1 MKRLLETSISQ
12 AVKLAFPELE
22 PRAAKIIAGW
32 YEAEDA
38 AEDFESTADLADMIE
53 SDITEMVW
61 AATDPEEIAIVK
73 AGLING
79 GFVDADSLP
88 EEEDSDESK
97 ASAQSTPGEYDPV
110 TGCIVAMAQN
120 YKEDDGY
127 SDVHALEAALGVYER
142 STGRNI
148 GYNTLEKVYQALE
161 ARGFS
166 FPEEELEEAAT
177 RGGTKVKESRSTGG
191 KYAAGGRALQDDYYD
206 IIEDV
211 IAGWDVSGM
220 TSGNMLP
227 LDQIKAA
234 LQNYDSGLT
243 PEDIHDII
251 DTYFDYSSESAAASE
266 PTIGELEAEA
276 QELAIEGWPEE
287 DVNHRLAK
295 KHGMD
300 KDTIEKIRAYESSE
314 KITWSSFDTPE
325 SNALEEKYLPDHGD
339 GDNMASQAV
348 TAATKLIY
356 KWFNDGD
363 VYDNSYGLSGWAND
377 ISGSANWL
385 AKHVPGARDILWR
398 IQKTHSEEEY
408 VSNILWPLFNLVYDA
423 KLLSS
428 LEKKPKVDDAYSC
441 KGPFEFS
448 YEDEDAYQEED
459 PESFGDYDQDYE
471 LDESTGK
478 KAKLVRKQEHR
489 YYASSND
496 RLTVLYIDGKPVTKE
511 YDVIVPEG
519 TKYANT
525 RGSERMPLSG
535 SEIEEEAV
543 KLLRRYNSGFSMAVE
558 EFKFRSGY
566 GYILRVLRNEDLP
579 EPATARELYDHENMS
594 ELWDTPEEYF
604 AHEGREDLVELARSE
619 AAHQEEDL
627 EESMKTSID
636 RLLREAAKPVG
647 RDRLGDWYNR
657 SFRERN
663 SVAGKPKMKEALD
676 NDALF
681 EEGSVA
687 NSVRES
693 HDRPRY
699 GDGLHWNSRAADD
712 MLLTVLRE
720 IYENANIELPVTIR
734 ALVPA
739 ELKKSI
745 KFLDRI
751 LDLYV

>member
-1 MKRLLETSISQ
+1 MLSNHTIKESNALDDRL
-12 AVKLAFPELE
+12 
-22 PRAAKIIAGW
+22 
-32 YEAEDA
+32 
-38 AEDFESTADLADMIE
+38 
-53 SDITEMVW
+53 
-61 AATDPEEIAIVK
+61 
-73 AGLING
+73 AGLVG
-79 GFVDADSLP
+79 
-88 EEEDSDESK
+88 
-97 ASAQSTPGEYDPV
+97 
-110 TGCIVAMAQN
+110 MAQN
-120 YKEDDGY
+120 YKADGY
-127 SDVHALEAALGVYER
+127 SDVQALEAALGDYER
-142 STGRNI
+142 SSGRNI
-148 GYNTLEKVYQALE
+148 GYATLERLYQALE

-166 FPEEELEEAAT
+166 FPEEELEEATT
-177 RGGTKVKESRSTGG
+177 RGGTKVKESAELTPGQLERIAVSSGYNPMTFLDAKRIGYRNGNPLYLLLSYDNNEDEYIVGKAEISRGKDATSRIDFDGNPDFFSASRAEAYDAFHTLADGG
-191 KYAAGGRALQDDYYD
+191 KLTESKYAAGGRALQDDYND

-243 PEDIHDII
+243 LEDIHDII
-251 DTYFDYSSESAAASE
+251 DTYFDYSPASAAVSE

-276 QELAIEGWPEE
+276 QELAMEGWPEE
-287 DVNHRLAK
+287 DVNQRLAQ

-300 KDTIEKIRAYESSE
+300 KDTIKKIRAYESSE

-325 SNALEEKYLPDHGD
+325 SNALEEKYLPANGD

-348 TAATKLIY
+348 TATTKLIY

-408 VSNILWPLFNLVYDA
+408 VSNILWPLFNLVYDP

-441 KGPFEFS
+441 KGPFEFN

-478 KAKLVRKQEHR
+478 KAKLARKQEHR

-525 RGSERMPLSG
+525 RGSWRMPLSG
-535 SEIEEEAV
+535 SSLEEEAS
-543 KLLRRYNSGFSMAVE
+543 KLLRRYNSGFSIAVK
-558 EFKFRSGY
+558 EFQFRSGY
-566 GYILRVLRNEDLP
+566 GYILKVLSNKDLP
-579 EPATARELYDHENMS
+579 EPATARELYDHEGMS
-594 ELWDTPEEYF
+594 ELWGTPEEYF

-619 AAHQEEDL
+619 AAHQEDF
-627 EESMKTSID
+627 EESKKTSIGN
-636 RLLREAAKPVG
+636 LLREAAMPVQEDKLG
-647 RDRLGDWYNR
+647 AWYKSAFTNDRKATEN
-657 SFRERN
+657 
-663 SVAGKPKMKEALD
+663 KEG
-676 NDALF
+676 F
-681 EEGSVA
+681 YQ
-687 NSVRES
+687 VRES
-693 HDRPRY
+693 RVAKKPRVKESVPNWSEFQSDMFNAINGVY
-699 GDGLHWNSRAADD
+699 EKYNMGNAAEKADKMD
-712 MLLTVLRE
+712 MIKVLDWMDE
-720 IYENANIELPVTIR
+720 HGYWDEEG
-734 ALVPA
+734 
-739 ELKKSI
+739 E
-745 KFLDRI
+745 
-751 LDLYV
+751 